1 MEPRTPVR
9 GRKTRRGLRVS
20 RLGERMADI
29 EPHKHLAHV
38 TAFADTPMIFLTV
51 CTADRRRL
59 LSCTDAHATLHS
71 LWQQSAERNG
81 WFVGRYMIMPD
92 HVHLF
97 ARQAREACRM
107 KDWIKMWKS
116 MSTRALKLKLGLSG
130 SLWQRDYFDRFLRSS
145 DNYSDKWTYVRN
157 NPVRA
162 GLVSRVEDWPY
173 QGEIHILK
181 W

>member
-1 MEPRTPVR
+1 
-9 GRKTRRGLRVS
+9 
-20 RLGERMADI
+20 
-29 EPHKHLAHV
+29 
-38 TAFADTPMIFLTV
+38 
-51 CTADRRRL
+51 
-59 LSCTDAHATLHS
+59 
-71 LWQQSAERNG
+71 
-81 WFVGRYMIMPD
+81 
-92 HVHLF
+92 
-97 ARQAREACRM
+97 M